1 MHCTI
6 DELRRDDFSELM
18 RGTPWSG
25 DGVIGDVLHSI
36 DSAAKGA
43 RTTLVCPA
51 GGHHP
56 PGVEDVIEV
65 DPAAAAFGV
74 SMGWQKL
81 LANIPEAGKRELLA
95 ENCPV
100 MVLCPFSGAVSS
112 GLIARAIT
120 ALDEAGDGVVV
131 SIDRLENNLH
141 PK

>member
-6 DELRRDDFSELM
+6 DGLRRDDFSELM

-81 LANIPEAGKRELLA
+81 LA